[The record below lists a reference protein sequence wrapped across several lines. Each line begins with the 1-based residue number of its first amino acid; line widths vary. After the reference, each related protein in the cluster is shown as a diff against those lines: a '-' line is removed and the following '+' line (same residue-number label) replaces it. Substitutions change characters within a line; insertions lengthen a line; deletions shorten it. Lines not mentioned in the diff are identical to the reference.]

1 MNSALTDKDVDLIVD
16 AFDRSIVRLQEDRL
30 LG

>member
-1 MNSALTDKDVDLIVD
+1 MNGALTDSDVDQIVD
-16 AFDRSIVRLQEDRL
+16 AFDRSIIRLQEDRL